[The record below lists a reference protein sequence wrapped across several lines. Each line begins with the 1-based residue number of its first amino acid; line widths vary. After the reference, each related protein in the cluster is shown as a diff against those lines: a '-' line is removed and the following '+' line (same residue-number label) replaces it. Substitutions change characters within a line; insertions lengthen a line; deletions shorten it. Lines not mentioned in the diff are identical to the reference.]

1 MADTLSIEERS
12 KRMRSI
18 RAKDTKIEWVVRRI
32 LYAQGYRYRVH
43 ANELPGKPDIV
54 FRNRRIAIFV
64 HGCFWHQHSE
74 CKIAHLPKS
83 RSAYWSDK
91 FKRNVE
97 RDKENIRLLQ
107 EFGWKVIVVW
117 ECETRKAEALKERL
131 VAVIGL

>member
-131 VAVIGL
+131 VALIGL